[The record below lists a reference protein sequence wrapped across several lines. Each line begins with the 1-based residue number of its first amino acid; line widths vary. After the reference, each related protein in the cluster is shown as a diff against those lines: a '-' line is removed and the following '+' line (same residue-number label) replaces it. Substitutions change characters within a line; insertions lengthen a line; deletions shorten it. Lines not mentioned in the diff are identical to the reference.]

1 MCRARRANN
10 TNNNNNWYPPKKKK
24 IKKYFLRFSKRSQTF
39 YYAIE
44 NVPTPPPPRINF
56 PPSRDKNLEN
66 RTCHPTL
73 IIRPP
78 STVHIFRDLAPR
90 FQVRKKM
97 SHGRICCASS
107 RYLPD
112 RISMISRKHYVSNVS
127 KDWKQR
133 ERLHADPIH
142 EWFLFII
149 IYRLERAR
157 ISARNRIRRTRSIAK
172 KLRRGSMRNQ
182 AVPLFH
188 GNVPGKTVS
197 RKVAFQDRF
206 IRSVNK
212 KNLNLPFFLS
222 PTLDTTRSDNCWKI
236 CLSIIRLADENL
248 ANQLLHPQSIN
259 PFEGEKRLSFREIT
273 IRNTNFHWKLK
284 SSLITSSQIT

>member
-1 MCRARRANN
+1 M
-10 TNNNNNWYPPKKKK
+10 
-24 IKKYFLRFSKRSQTF
+24 S
-39 YYAIE
+39 
-44 NVPTPPPPRINF
+44 TPPPAPRINF

-112 RISMISRKHYVSNVS
+112 RISMISRKHYVSNES

-212 KNLNLPFFLS
+212 KNLNVPFLPL
-222 PTLDTTRSDNCWKI
+222 PDLRYN
-236 CLSIIRLADENL
+236 
-248 ANQLLHPQSIN
+248 
-259 PFEGEKRLSFREIT
+259 
-273 IRNTNFHWKLK
+273 
-284 SSLITSSQIT
+284 SLG

>member
-1 MCRARRANN
+1 MSSDVN
-10 TNNNNNWYPPKKKK
+10 
-24 IKKYFLRFSKRSQTF
+24 
-39 YYAIE
+39 
-44 NVPTPPPPRINF
+44 
-56 PPSRDKNLEN
+56 
-66 RTCHPTL
+66 H
-73 IIRPP
+73 PP

-112 RISMISRKHYVSNVS
+112 RISMISRKHYVSNES

-212 KNLNLPFFLS
+212 KNLNVPFLPL
-222 PTLDTTRSDNCWKI
+222 PDLRYN
-236 CLSIIRLADENL
+236 
-248 ANQLLHPQSIN
+248 
-259 PFEGEKRLSFREIT
+259 
-273 IRNTNFHWKLK
+273 
-284 SSLITSSQIT
+284 SLG